1 MTTAIFDDDNDDDNN
16 NIDAKFESSLESQ
29 STITLEEAIKA
40 NPAFALARLAVRL
53 ELDYDS
59 INHNIG
65 LYKQIQTIKA

>member
-1 MTTAIFDDDNDDDNN
+1 LTTAIFDDDNDDDNN